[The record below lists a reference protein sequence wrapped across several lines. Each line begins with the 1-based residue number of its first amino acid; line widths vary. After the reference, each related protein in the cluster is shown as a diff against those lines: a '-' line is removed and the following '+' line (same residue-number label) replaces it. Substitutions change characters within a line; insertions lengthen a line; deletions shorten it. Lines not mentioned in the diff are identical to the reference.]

1 MSMNDTISDLL
12 TRIRNAQRAH
22 KDDVLIPYSKIKF
35 SICEVLLNEGYITSL
50 DVEGDSKKHIKVILK
65 YYEGKPVIEYIKR
78 ESRPGLRVFKSAKE
92 IPSINNGL
100 GICIVSTS
108 KGVMTDKQAKENNC
122 GGEIICS
129 VS

>member
-12 TRIRNAQRAH
+12 TRIRNAQRAN
-22 KDDVLIPYSKIKF
+22 KDIALIPYSKIKF
-35 SICEVLLNEGYITSL
+35 SICEVLLKEGYISAL
-50 DVEGDSKKHIKVILK
+50 DIEGDLKKFIKVTLK

-78 ESRPGLRVFKSAKE
+78 ESRPGLRVFKSAKD
-92 IPSINNGL
+92 IPSVNNGL

>member
-1 MSMNDTISDLL
+1 MNDTISDLL

-50 DVEGDSKKHIKVILK
+50 DVEGGSKKYIKVVLK

-78 ESRPGLRVFKSAKE
+78 ESRPGLRVFKSAKD

>member
-1 MSMNDTISDLL
+1 MKKS
-12 TRIRNAQRAH
+12 IR
-22 KDDVLIPYSKIKF
+22 V
-35 SICEVLLNEGYITSL
+35 T
-50 DVEGDSKKHIKVILK
+50 LK

-78 ESRPGLRVFKSAKE
+78 ESRPGLRVFKSAKD
-92 IPSINNGL
+92 IPSVNNGL

>member
-12 TRIRNAQRAH
+12 TRIRNAQRAN
-22 KDDVLIPYSKIKF
+22 KDMVFNPHSKIKF
-35 SICEVLLNEGYITSL
+35 SICEVLLNEGFISAL
-50 DVEGDSKKHIKVILK
+50 DVEGDMKKSIKVTLK

-78 ESRPGLRVFKSAKE
+78 ESKPGLRVFKSAKD
-92 IPSINNGL
+92 IPTVNNGL

>member
-12 TRIRNAQRAH
+12 TRVRNAQRAN
-22 KDDVLIPYSKIKF
+22 KNKVLIPHSKIKF
-35 SICEVLLNEGYITSL
+35 AICEVLLNEGYISAL
-50 DVEGDSKKHIKVILK
+50 DIKGDSKKSIEVTLK

-78 ESRPGLRVFKSAKE
+78 ESRPGLRVFKSAKD
-92 IPSINNGL
+92 IPSVNNGL

-108 KGVMTDKQAKENNC
+108 KGVMTDKQAKESNC

>member
-12 TRIRNAQRAH
+12 TRIRNAQRAN
-22 KDDVLIPYSKIKF
+22 KDMVFIPHSKIKF
-35 SICEVLLNEGYITSL
+35 SICEVLLNEGFISAL
-50 DVEGDSKKHIKVILK
+50 DVEGDMKKSIKVTLK

-78 ESRPGLRVFKSAKE
+78 ESKPGLRVFKSTKD
-92 IPSINNGL
+92 IPTVNNGL

>member
-12 TRIRNAQRAH
+12 TRIRNAQRAN
-22 KDDVLIPYSKIKF
+22 KDNALIPYSKIKF
-35 SICEVLLNEGYITSL
+35 SICEVLLNEGYISAL
-50 DVEGDSKKHIKVILK
+50 DIEGDSKRLIRVTLK

-78 ESRPGLRVFKSAKE
+78 ESRPGLRVFKSAKD
-92 IPSINNGL
+92 IPSVNNGL

>member
-1 MSMNDTISDLL
+1 MSMNDTIADLL

-22 KDDVLIPYSKIKF
+22 KDNVLIPYSKIKF

-50 DVEGDSKKHIKVILK
+50 DVEGDDKKDIKVTLK

-108 KGVMTDKQAKENNC
+108 KGLMTDKQAKENNC

>member
-50 DVEGDSKKHIKVILK
+50 DVEGD
-65 YYEGKPVIEYIKR
+65 G
-78 ESRPGLRVFKSAKE
+78 
-92 IPSINNGL
+92 
-100 GICIVSTS
+100 IVS
-108 KGVMTDKQAKENNC
+108 KANHVGKRDVL
-122 GGEIICS
+122 
-129 VS
+129 

>member
-12 TRIRNAQRAH
+12 TRIRNAQRAY
-22 KDDVLIPYSKIKF
+22 KEKALIPFSKIKF
-35 SICEVLLNEGYITSL
+35 SICEVLLNEGYISGL
-50 DVEGDSKKHIKVILK
+50 DTVGDSKKFIEVTLK
-65 YYEGKPVIEYIKR
+65 YYEGRPVIEYIKR
-78 ESRPGLRVFKSAKE
+78 ESRPGLRVFKSAKD
-92 IPSINNGL
+92 IPSVNNGL

>member
-12 TRIRNAQRAH
+12 TRIRNAQRAN
-22 KDDVLIPYSKIKF
+22 KDLVLIPHSKIKF
-35 SICEVLLNEGYITSL
+35 AICEVLLNEGYILAL
-50 DVEGDSKKHIKVILK
+50 DIEGDSKKSIKLTLK

-78 ESRPGLRVFKSAKE
+78 ESRPGLRVFKSAKD
-92 IPSINNGL
+92 IPSVNNGL

>member
-22 KDDVLIPYSKIKF
+22 KDNVLIPYSKIKF

-50 DVEGDSKKHIKVILK
+50 DVEGDSKKYIKVILK